1 MSNLYKFFS
10 MCLCVITVGAVLCC
24 SGNKVFANITLSEDP
39 GQVVGYRT
47 MVVKF
52 DDKSDI
58 TKMNMALHDVFES
71 IKKHSGNAMC
81 PYDTLRMMFV
91 HSFENATAN
100 TCFLGN
106 PGAMISKI
114 CGIFTDILFHGS
126 ATSEC
131 CSLKIISLNYKK
143 VSERVEEYIVKVLSE
158 AHARNASELRIVYN
172 AEAGYELII

>member
-81 PYDTLRMMFV
+81 PYDTLRIMFV

-114 CGIFTDILFHGS
+114 CGIFIVI
-126 ATSEC
+126 ASEFSKIRTKAK
-131 CSLKIISLNYKK
+131 SLKTIKYF
-143 VSERVEEYIVKVLSE
+143 LS
-158 AHARNASELRIVYN
+158 SICLMS
-172 AEAGYELII
+172 GLIFLMLSR